1 MQPIDKKN
9 NIFDVFFTEMREQNM
24 SVDRDGN
31 LTHGPMDPPNPTAD
45 PSDLDN
51 SRVGLVIDNI
61 FFIYYFMYGYV

>member
-1 MQPIDKKN
+1 
-9 NIFDVFFTEMREQNM
+9 M